1 MPEKEAALNALKI
14 MHLKMMMME
23 DTKNF
28 VTKIHEICQEA
39 DIDEP
44 TASICI
50 LTDILESAV
59 AAAYEVGTGFDLVGW
74 AKFTVKQRGLDLNK
88 FKKGE

>member
-1 MPEKEAALNALKI
+1 MPEKEAALNELKI

-23 DTKNF
+23 DTINF
-28 VTKIHEICQEA
+28 ITKIHDICQEA

-44 TASICI
+44 TATIYI
-50 LTDILESAV
+50 LADLLEAAV
-59 AAAYEVGTGFDLVGW
+59 AAAYKAGTGFDLVGW
-74 AKFTVKQRGLDLNK
+74 AKFTVKQYGIDLNK